1 MSLISMQFVLKRNDV
16 IVEYLLHG
24 KNGRFAKMIFYFL
37 RAGIYAECKVKLEK
51 KLIFMMARECK

>member
-16 IVEYLLHG
+16 IVGYLLHG

-37 RAGIYAECKVKLEK
+37 RAGIYANAKLNWK
-51 KLIFMMARECK
+51 RS